1 MSIKT
6 VITSYA
12 GALTSGIVGGWK
24 TLGNG
29 GIGTSLRDWGSGT
42 NDPYTAV
49 SLDQAMKLSAVMA
62 CASLRAETISSMPLH
77 IRDNKKNVMVDHDL
91 YYLLHDS
98 PNYAQTNIEYTSAD
112 IMRVDMLGNS
122 YSYIHRRRDK
132 SVKSLEP
139 ISNTDAVELRKDGSR
154 LTYLVNGEEYNGED
168 ILHQKGV
175 SLDGYVGLSRLAV
188 GRNILSGQVMANET
202 AARAFKNSLK
212 IGGFIKTPVNSR
224 PLDDTQYKQFQAR
237 MAQFN
242 SPENQSRFMPL
253 PPGFEPLD
261 AIKYRMSMADAEL
274 MASRYFGIEEIC
286 RLFNVPPP
294 LIGHT
299 DKASSWASS
308 VEALNMHFLMYSL
321 APTLIRREKRYS
333 MQLMSPADRRRY
345 FPKYSAE
352 GLLRV
357 DTKSRYQFYAS
368 GLQNGWLSINEVR
381 DMEDRYGIG
390 AFGDEFR
397 VQLNMANAKGE
408 NDGNQVS

>member
-6 VITSYA
+6 VLTGYM
-12 GALTSGIVGGWK
+12 GALSEGVLGGWRS
-24 TLGNG
+24 LSEN
-29 GIGTSLRDWGSGT
+29 GTSIGDWSGGQS
-42 NDPYTAV
+42 DAYQAV
-49 SLDQAMKLSAVMA
+49 TLTQAMKLSAVMA
-62 CASLRAETISSMPLH
+62 CASLRAETISTMPLH
-77 IRDNKKNVMVDHDL
+77 IRDREKNVSVDHDL

-98 PNYAQTNIEYTSAD
+98 PNYAQTNVEYTSAD

-122 YSYIHRRRDK
+122 FSYIKRRSDK
-132 SVKSLEP
+132 SVISLEP
-139 ISNTDAVELRKDGSR
+139 ISSTESVTFRKDGAK
-154 LTYLVNGEEYNGED
+154 LIYTINGDEYNGED

-175 SLDGYVGLSRLAV
+175 TMDGYLGLSRLQT
-188 GRNILSGQVMANET
+188 GRNIIASQVMANDT

-212 IGGFIKTPVNSR
+212 IGGFIRTPVNSK
-224 PLDDTQYKQFQAR
+224 PLDDEQYKQFQAR

-242 SPENQSRFMPL
+242 APENQSRFMPL

-261 AIKYRMSMADAEL
+261 AVKYRMSMADAEL

-321 APTLIRREKRYS
+321 APTLIRREKRYA
-333 MQLMSPADRRRY
+333 MQLLKPDDRRRY
-345 FPKYSAE
+345 FPRYSAE

-357 DTKSRYQFYAS
+357 DTKSRGQFYAS
-368 GLQNGWLSINEVR
+368 GLQNGYLSINEVR
-381 DMEDRYGIG
+381 DMEDRISIG
-390 AFGDEFR
+390 AYGDEYR
-397 VQLNMANAKGE
+397 VQLNMAQADDKKGE
-408 NDGNQVS
+408 DNGK

>member
-12 GALTSGIVGGWK
+12 SALTTGVLGGWQSLSK
-24 TLGNG
+24 PG
-29 GIGTSLRDWGSGT
+29 GVSIRDWGTDSSSDAYQSVT
-42 NDPYTAV
+42 
-49 SLDQAMKLSAVMA
+49 LEQAIKLSAVMA
-62 CASLRAETISSMPLH
+62 CASLRAETIASMPLH
-77 IRDNKKNVMVDHDL
+77 IRDRDKNVSVDHDL

-98 PNYAQTNIEYTSAD
+98 PNYAQTTVEYTSAD

-132 SVKSLEP
+132 SVKALEP
-139 ISNTDAVELRKDGSR
+139 ISDTDSVQFRKDGSR
-154 LTYLVNGEEYNGED
+154 IEYVINGEAYNGEN

-175 SLDGYVGLSRLAV
+175 TLDGYVGMSRLAT
-188 GRNILSGQVMANET
+188 GRNILASQVMANDT

-212 IGGFIKTPVNSR
+212 IGGFIKTPVNSK

-242 SPENQSRFMPL
+242 APENQSRFMPL

-261 AIKYRMSMADAEL
+261 AVKYRMSMADAEL

-294 LIGHT
+294 LIGHS

-321 APTLIRREKRYS
+321 APTLVRREKRYA
-333 MQLMSPADRRRY
+333 MQLLSPEDRRRY
-345 FPKYSAE
+345 FPRYSAE

-357 DTKSRYQFYAS
+357 DTKSRSQFYAS
-368 GLQNGWLSINEVR
+368 GLQNGYLNINEVR
-381 DMEDRYGIG
+381 DMEDRISIG
-390 AFGDEFR
+390 AYGDEYR
-397 VQLNMANAKGE
+397 VQLNMAQADNKKGE
-408 NDGNQVS
+408 GNGK

>member
-29 GIGTSLRDWGSGT
+29 IEGTSIRDWGSGK
-42 NDPYTAV
+42 NDPYEAV

-62 CASLRAETISSMPLH
+62 CATLRAETIASMPLH
-77 IRDNKKNVMVDHDL
+77 IRDKDKNTAVDHDL

-122 YSYIHRRRDK
+122 YSVIHRRRDK
-132 SVKSLEP
+132 TVKSLEP
-139 ISNTDAVELRKDGSR
+139 ISNSDSVELRKDGAR
-154 LTYLVNGEEYNGED
+154 LFYIINGEEYAGET

-175 SLDGYVGLSRLAV
+175 SLDGYVGLSRLAI

-212 IGGFIKTPVNSR
+212 IGGFIKTPVNSKAMT
-224 PLDDTQYKQFQAR
+224 DEQYKQFQAR

-242 SPENQSRFMPL
+242 APENQSRFMPL

-321 APTLIRREKRYS
+321 APTLIRREKRYA
-333 MQLMSPADRRRY
+333 MQLLSPEERRRFY
-345 FPKYSAE
+345 PKYSAE

-368 GLQNGWLSINEVR
+368 ALQNGYLNINEVR
-381 DMEDRYGIG
+381 DMEDRAGIG

-397 VQLNMANAKGE
+397 VQLNMAKAQGE
-408 NDGNQVS
+408 NNGNQVS